1 MVKKRRW
8 LLAAAVLPLILAA
21 CTSTAGRPGPGTGTT
36 GTAAGS
42 GSAGP
47 GGLRAVRHVWVIELE
62 NQGYAQ
68 SFGTP
73 SADPYLATTLPRTGA
88 LLENYYAIGHS
99 SAANYIAQ
107 VSGQAPDIA
116 TQIDCPLWT
125 PFPGQVIAG
134 PYRQVLG
141 EGCVYPAA
149 VPLGSQL
156 SAAGRSW
163 AAYLQDMGN
172 DPGRDRTVATARG
185 PACGH
190 PATWAVD
197 HTQKAEKG
205 DQYAARHD
213 GFTFFASVTASQA
226 FCAAHILSFRPLPGD
241 LARAA
246 ATPAFS
252 FIAPDLCNDG
262 HDAPCVTGAPGGLA
276 QADAFLS
283 QWVPTMPNLNS
294 AVYHASFYPCT
305 ADNACRGPEPWGV
318 SWITAMFLHGGWDH
332 ILGNMLFL
340 AIFGKNVE
348 DAFGPLL
355 YLGFYFA
362 GGFAAMM
369 LQTAMTLL
377 FGTAAEARVPELGA
391 SGAIAAVLGAYFLLY
406 PGSRIRTWIFPVFLV
421 RIPAWVFLGAWF
433 LYQLIE
439 ASFGLFS
446 ASANGGGVAFFAH
459 VGGFVFGLVVTW
471 LLARAGQVAPQEL
484 ERSIA

>member
-1 MVKKRRW
+1 MLMVKKRRW
-8 LLAAAVLPLILAA
+8 LLAAAVLSLILAA
-21 CTSTAGRPGPGTGTT
+21 CMSTTGRQGPGTGTV
-36 GTAAGS
+36 AGS

-88 LLENYYAIGHS
+88 LLENYYAIGHN

-141 EGCVYPAA
+141 EGCVYPEA
-149 VPLGSQL
+149 VPTLGNQL

-163 AAYLQDMGN
+163 AAYLQDVGN
-172 DPGRDRTVATARG
+172 DPGRDHTVATARG

-205 DQYAARHD
+205 DQHAARHD
-213 GFTFFASVTASQA
+213 RFTFFRSVTANPGR
-226 FCAAHILSFRPLPGD
+226 CAAHILSFRPLPGD

-276 QADAFLS
+276 DLTDPAERFVVGTRISGRLGWTHPDIAGFLTGAGLDALDIPGGLASRALRDIQAGQAKGRFT
-283 QWVPTMPNLNS
+283 VPDPEIALS
-294 AVYHASFYPCT
+294 AV
-305 ADNACRGPEPWGV
+305 ADGLLGLLRMCQRHPERV
-318 SWITAMFLHGGWDH
+318 TETTVDQL
-332 ILGNMLFL
+332 
-340 AIFGKNVE
+340 
-348 DAFGPLL
+348 
-355 YLGFYFA
+355 
-362 GGFAAMM
+362 
-369 LQTAMTLL
+369 
-377 FGTAAEARVPELGA
+377 AEAELRLLGVPAGE
-391 SGAIAAVLGAYFLLY
+391 AARLTALPL
-406 PGSRIRTWIFPVFLV
+406 PPNE
-421 RIPAWVFLGAWF
+421 AW
-433 LYQLIE
+433 
-439 ASFGLFS
+439 
-446 ASANGGGVAFFAH
+446 
-459 VGGFVFGLVVTW
+459 
-471 LLARAGQVAPQEL
+471 
-484 ERSIA
+484 

>member
-36 GTAAGS
+36 GTVAGS
-42 GSAGP
+42 GSAAP

-149 VPLGSQL
+149 VPTLGNQL

-172 DPGRDRTVATARG
+172 DPGRDHTVATARG

-213 GFTFFASVTASQA
+213 GFTFFSSVTASQA

-283 QWVPTMPNLNS
+283 QWVPAIMAAPAYRDGGLIVITFDEGSDSAACCGETSGISPSHPNVPLPGKTGPGGGRIG
-294 AVYHASFYPCT
+294 AVLLSPLIRPGT
-305 ADNACRGPEPWGV
+305 VSTVACNHYSLLRSIE
-318 SWITAMFLHGGWDH
+318 D
-332 ILGNMLFL
+332 
-340 AIFGKNVE
+340 IFGLPHLG
-348 DAFGPLL
+348 DAAMPQVRSFGPD
-355 YLGFYFA
+355 
-362 GGFAAMM
+362 
-369 LQTAMTLL
+369 
-377 FGTAAEARVPELGA
+377 
-391 SGAIAAVLGAYFLLY
+391 
-406 PGSRIRTWIFPVFLV
+406 
-421 RIPAWVFLGAWF
+421 
-433 LYQLIE
+433 
-439 ASFGLFS
+439 
-446 ASANGGGVAFFAH
+446 
-459 VGGFVFGLVVTW
+459 VFG
-471 LLARAGQVAPQEL
+471 
-484 ERSIA
+484 